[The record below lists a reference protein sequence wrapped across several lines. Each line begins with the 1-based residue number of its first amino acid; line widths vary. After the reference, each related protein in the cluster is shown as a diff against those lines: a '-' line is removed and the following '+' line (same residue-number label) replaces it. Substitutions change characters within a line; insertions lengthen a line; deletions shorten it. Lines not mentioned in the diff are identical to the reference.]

1 MNSGDWLV
9 GVFIATL
16 IVAMVFVF
24 AIIGALFGAF
34 AGWILSMTFLGP
46 MIQSGLESLGAKS
59 PNLIEIGA
67 LLGFVSSFFRNY
79 ISNKGDND
87 K

>member
-9 GVFIATL
+9 GMFIASL
-16 IVAMVFVF
+16 IVAFAFVF

-34 AGWILSMTFLGP
+34 AGWVLSMTFLGP
-46 MIQSGLESLGAKS
+46 MIQHGLESLGAKS

-67 LLGFVSSFFRNY
+67 VLGFVSSFFKQY
-79 ISNKGDND
+79 YEHKGDKD

>member
-1 MNSGDWLV
+1 MNKESYLI
-9 GVFIATL
+9 GVIMGVL
-16 IVAMVFVF
+16 IVSLMFVF

-34 AGWILSMTFLGP
+34 AGWVLSMTFLGP
-46 MIQSGLESLGAKS
+46 IIQHSLESLGAKS
-59 PNLIEIGA
+59 PNLVEIGA

-79 ISNKGDND
+79 ISNKGDNN

>member
-1 MNSGDWLV
+1 MNTGDWLV

-16 IVAMVFVF
+16 IVAFMFVF
-24 AIIGALFGAF
+24 AIISALFGAF
-34 AGWILSMTFLGP
+34 AGWVLSMTFLGP
-46 MIQSGLESLGAKS
+46 MIQSSLESLGAKS
-59 PNLIEIGA
+59 PNLVEIGA

-79 ISNKGDND
+79 TSNKGDNN